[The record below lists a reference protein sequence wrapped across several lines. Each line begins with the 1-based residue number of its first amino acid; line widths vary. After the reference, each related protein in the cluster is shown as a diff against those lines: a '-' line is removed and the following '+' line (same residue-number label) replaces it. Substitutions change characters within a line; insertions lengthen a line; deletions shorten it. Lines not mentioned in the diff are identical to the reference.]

1 MTPQRSPDGRAEL
14 RINRTHYPVTV
25 LGPGVRAGIWVQG
38 CTIGC
43 SGCVSRDTWEPG
55 AGAAVPVE
63 AVLEWLHR
71 LDGPVDGVTVSGGE
85 PFQQPVAVAELLRG
99 IADWRRGRA
108 EEIDVLVYSGYPW
121 SRLSR
126 TPRLAAVLDGCD
138 AVIAGP
144 YVARRNNGVALRG
157 SDNQRVV
164 PLTELGERRYRSSPA
179 GPGAAE
185 AGAGAAGAGVPGGD
199 AGAGQ
204 RMQVCV
210 EAGRIYCIG
219 IPRAGDMDRLTEH
232 LADAGVLLEDLTW
245 RA

>member
-1 MTPQRSPDGRAEL
+1 MTPEPSPPEPSPDGRAVL
-14 RINRTHYPVTV
+14 RLNRTHYPVTV

-43 SGCVSRDTWEPG
+43 SGCVARDTWAPG
-55 AGAAVPVE
+55 GGAAVPVE
-63 AVLEWLHR
+63 AVLEWLHG
-71 LDGPVDGVTVSGGE
+71 LDGRIDGVTVSGGE
-85 PFQQPVAVAELLRG
+85 PFQQPAAVAGLLRG
-99 IADWRRGRA
+99 IADWRRDRA

-157 SDNQRVV
+157 SDNQRLI
-164 PLTELGERRYRSSPA
+164 PLTELGERRYR
-179 GPGAAE
+179 GPETGPDAPEADTGAE
-185 AGAGAAGAGVPGGD
+185 
-199 AGAGQ
+199 Q
-204 RMQVCV
+204 RMQVSV
-210 EAGRIYCIG
+210 DAGRIYCIG

>member
-1 MTPQRSPDGRAEL
+1 MTLL
-14 RINRTHYPVTV
+14 RLNRTHYPVTV

-43 SGCVSRDTWEPG
+43 SGCVARDTWDADG
-55 AGAAVPVE
+55 GAAVDVE
-63 AVLEWLHR
+63 AVLDWLHEI
-71 LDGPVDGVTVSGGE
+71 DGPVEGVTVSGGE
-85 PFQQPVAVAELLRG
+85 PFQQPEAVAELLDG
-99 IADWRRGRA
+99 IAAWRRGRS
-108 EEIDVLVYSGYPW
+108 EEADVLVYSGYPW

-126 TPRLAAVLDGCD
+126 TPRFAAVLERCD

-164 PLTELGERRYRSSPA
+164 TLTPLGERRYRQPESGS
-179 GPGAAE
+179 GR
-185 AGAGAAGAGVPGGD
+185 D
-199 AGAGQ
+199 Q
-204 RMQVCV
+204 RMQVSV
-210 EAGRIYCIG
+210 DGDRIYCIG
-219 IPRAGDMDRLTEH
+219 IPRSGDMDRLTEH